1 MDTEDMDMEGMD
13 EEVMEV
19 ITVED
24 IIKLPSWR
32 WELLVYAR
40 REQRCQFEHTKWS
53 SQRTEIMNE
62 LQQLV
67 RRQDTHFGWLGLST
81 FWWKWGGPRK
91 EFIGLQNAIRCM
103 GRDVKYYVKIG
114 W

>member
-32 WELLVYAR
+32 WELVGTRDESSGVNSNIPNAVL
-40 REQRCQFEHTKWS
+40 REQRS
-53 SQRTEIMNE
+53 
-62 LQQLV
+62 
-67 RRQDTHFGWLGLST
+67 
-81 FWWKWGGPRK
+81 
-91 EFIGLQNAIRCM
+91 
-103 GRDVKYYVKIG
+103 
-114 W
+114 